1 MTRILSVLAVFSV
14 AGLTL
19 AACDPQVVV
28 DKTIARTA
36 EAVVAPV
43 TGDGVARCV
52 VDNAQPVELEILARD
67 VGVSAGTR
75 TVAIIK
81 GILDRPN
88 TQACLQRAGLPA
100 PTI

>member
-1 MTRILSVLAVFSV
+1 MTRILSVLAVLGV

-52 VDNAQPVELEILARD
+52 VENAQPVELEILARD

-75 TVAIIK
+75 TIAIIQ
-81 GILDRPN
+81 GVLNRPA
-88 TQACLQRAGLPA
+88 TQACLQRAGLSA
-100 PTI
+100 PSL